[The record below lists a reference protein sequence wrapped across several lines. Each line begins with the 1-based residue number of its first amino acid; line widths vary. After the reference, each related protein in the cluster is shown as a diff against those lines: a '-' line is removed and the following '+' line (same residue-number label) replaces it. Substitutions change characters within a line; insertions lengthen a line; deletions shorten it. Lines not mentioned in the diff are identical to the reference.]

1 MEGLEYLLLCL
12 QYRMEYRVPK
22 MQTPET
28 NQKVFADWMRDDG
41 KLNKNVGRGQEE
53 SKCTFQIDRIC

>member
-1 MEGLEYLLLCL
+1 
-12 QYRMEYRVPK
+12 MEYRVPK

-53 SKCTFQIDRIC
+53 GVNALFRLIGFANELDMKDEGRD

>member
-1 MEGLEYLLLCL
+1 
-12 QYRMEYRVPK
+12 

-28 NQKVFADWMRDDG
+28 NQKVFADQMRDDG

-53 SKCTFQIDRIC
+53 GVNALFRLIGFANELDMKDEGRD